1 MGQCQS
7 MLFSLIKG
15 FFRAFSTSNT
25 ASQKQR
31 EIIYRIATPQQFPAI
46 VDLMYQ
52 GFFVDEPMCKF
63 LNLYDGKNRIKDCD
77 DYTLAGLEQSLSM
90 VAMDVETDEILG
102 KKNNFQTRTKAK
114 LKAVY
119 FTTELMIFLFVTFQA
134 SKQMEW
140 QSGLTMRHPLRRL
153 SQGSKTKSGGQW
165 SPLWS
170 WPSSRTCKCLM
181 NWIHNCL
188 NCA

>member
-7 MLFSLIKG
+7 MLFSLIKEYS
-15 FFRAFSTSNT
+15 RAFSTSNT

-90 VAMDVETDEILG
+90 VAMDAETDEILG
-102 KKNNFQTRTKAK
+102 KK
-114 LKAVY
+114 
-119 FTTELMIFLFVTFQA
+119 ITF
-134 SKQMEW
+134 KQ
-140 QSGLTMRHPLRRL
+140 
-153 SQGSKTKSGGQW
+153 GQ
-165 SPLWS
+165 
-170 WPSSRTCKCLM
+170 KQ
-181 NWIHNCL
+181 N
-188 NCA
+188 